1 MIRFDQ
7 DPRLQVVGFDLGRL
21 VVRQD
26 PRDGEQ
32 PLTGDAGRGAAE
44 KILGRLQHFSDILS
58 VLLLQ
63 YQLLFYKFY
72 LWLQNKIK
80 T

>member
-7 DPRLQVVGFDLGRL
+7 DPRLQVVGFDLGRP

-44 KILGRLQHFSDILS
+44 QILRHLRHVRDILS

-63 YQLLFYKFY
+63 YQLLF
-72 LWLQNKIK
+72 
-80 T
+80 

>member
-7 DPRLQVVGFDLGRL
+7 DPRLQVVGFDLGRP

-44 KILGRLQHFSDILS
+44 EILGHLRRHI
-58 VLLLQ
+58 LQ
-63 YQLLFYKFY
+63 YQLLFYVLY
-72 LWLQNKIK
+72 LWL
-80 T
+80 

>member
-1 MIRFDQ
+1 MVCFDQ
-7 DPRLQVVGFDLGRL
+7 DSGLQVVGFDLGRP

-32 PLTGDAGRGAAE
+32 PLTGDTGRGAAE
-44 KILGRLQHFSDILS
+44 EILGDFRHVSDILS

-63 YQLLFYKFY
+63 YQLLFYVLY
-72 LWLQNKIK
+72 LWL
-80 T
+80 

>member
-1 MIRFDQ
+1 MISFDQ
-7 DPRLQVVGFDLGRL
+7 DPRFQVVGFDLGRS
-21 VVRQD
+21 VVGQD

-44 KILGRLQHFSDILS
+44 QILRHLRHVRDILS

-63 YQLLFYKFY
+63 YQLLF
-72 LWLQNKIK
+72 
-80 T
+80 

>member
-1 MIRFDQ
+1 MVSFDQ
-7 DPRLQVVGFDLGRL
+7 NTRLQVVGFDLGRS
-21 VVRQD
+21 VVGQD

-44 KILGRLQHFSDILS
+44 QILGDFRHVSDTLS

-63 YQLLFYKFY
+63 YQLLFYVLY
-72 LWLQNKIK
+72 LWL
-80 T
+80 

>member
-1 MIRFDQ
+1 MISFDQ
-7 DPRLQVVGFDLGRL
+7 NTRLQVVGFDLGRA

-32 PLTGDAGRGAAE
+32 PLTEDAGRGAAE
-44 KILGRLQHFSDILS
+44 EILGHLRHFSDILF

-63 YQLLFYKFY
+63 YKLLFYVLY
-72 LWLQNKIK
+72 LRL
-80 T
+80 